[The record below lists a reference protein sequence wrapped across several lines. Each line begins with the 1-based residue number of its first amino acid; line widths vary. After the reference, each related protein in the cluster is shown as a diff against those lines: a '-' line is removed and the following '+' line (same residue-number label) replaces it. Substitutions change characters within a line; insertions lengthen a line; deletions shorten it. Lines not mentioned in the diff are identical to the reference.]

1 MNVNNYNSMKE
12 NKQNNYISHKPK
24 FNNFK
29 NKENKKTKS
38 NKKKFQSD
46 KKIKKNYSPYNIIRK
61 KLTSD
66 LTASENPKIL
76 LQKRELEIKDLK
88 IKCQKLEQENHMYQL
103 QNVVLKNNFINSKK
117 EANNNLLLGN
127 NTSSNF
133 PIIKEIKKI
142 WENLAKVELLN
153 NFIEFEN
160 EPEIIYHLICQ
171 LFLLSDKMIKEHCQL
186 KYQEIVKI
194 MGVKNNSII
203 IKDIEAQF
211 KTFMKEHLTEIFNYL
226 QDKSFINEYKNML
239 KDAVKNS
246 IKSISDNENNIKIFE
261 EILEQNEFN
270 DMLKNIND
278 LILFTQFND
287 PTLYFKIENKYEDR
301 KMQYVKINND
311 NKNEFI
317 IINEQGKHNCIFDA
331 LILLEPPC
339 IKSGYAFF
347 NELKPI
353 LMTIQKDDD
362 EDINDNNNNNNITEL
377 NYNEEKENVN
387 KIKYNSLNNTSRAKR
402 NLKLDIISNIK
413 TNEYNYKNFYTCD
426 NNTNK
431 KNYFINRKDKI
442 LNYDVKSLDKNS
454 FLKNKKIEKIISIN
468 SSRAMER
475 NIKKIKNIS
484 ISKDAN
490 SDYFCSSDDNYLI
503 ENRQLKEKK
512 GIQFNKPLD
521 IVYNKIHRIKSA
533 TNYFDKNSKIV
544 NKKKR
549 KKTNLL
555 KEEELNKI
563 YNNYKQYIMYN
574 IGKNIIFK
582 KNRIITTPYGN
593 QSLSNRKK
601 MSKQSSFK
609 KNMNFKNNKKD
620 KKSYNSTSNNK
631 TNSINM
637 NNIRKRSILIDKYN
651 QKSVNECKLKNSK
664 TKTNLKSN
672 NNLYKNSF
680 LIIKKSKS
688 KDIISP
694 LKSVR
699 TNKDIE
705 KSKDTLFS
713 EGEPNKKRRTI
724 KNIIN
729 QKNNKF
735 KMQNIKINYS
745 NYNSNRNILI
755 NKVQTNYS
763 NLSSNRTKPK
773 EKRLDSFDQKNSF
786 LYSTLE
792 DIRKFLDDTHKP
804 IIMISNSSNN
814 NTNEVN
820 DKLKIKCRKF
830 NQKKKIIKAGKK
842 NNYNTINNSIKQLV
856 SIPKQKRNDNNAII
870 NYNNIAYHDNKKNTN
885 LFIQNNCINNCL
897 IYYKQFSIDETT
909 FNTSNQFNNTNDYNN
924 ININKNYNQF
934 VKVPKN
940 KEGTTS
946 PIEKN
951 KTKYKSSYGK
961 NANNNKNKIR
971 EIEINIDGL
980 SNNKNIDFNTIN
992 IQKAKNIY
1000 HNFFNSYDKNK

>member
-1 MNVNNYNSMKE
+1 MNVINYNSFKD
-12 NKQNNYISHKPK
+12 NKQNNNINQKAK
-24 FNNFK
+24 FNNFHNKASKKTQNSK
-29 NKENKKTKS
+29 NKI
-38 NKKKFQSD
+38 QSD
-46 KKIKKNYSPYNIIRK
+46 KKLKKNYSPYNIIHT

-66 LTASENPKIL
+66 LMARENQKIL

-88 IKCQKLEQENHMYQL
+88 IKCQKLEQENHKYHL
-103 QNVVLKNNFINSKK
+103 QNILLKNNFINSKNDK
-117 EANNNLLLGN
+117 NNNIIFEN

-133 PIIKEIKKI
+133 PIINEIKKI

-153 NFIEFEN
+153 NFIDYEN

-203 IKDIEAQF
+203 IKDIETQF

-226 QDKSFINEYKNML
+226 QDISFINEYKDMFR
-239 KDAVKNS
+239 DAVKSS
-246 IKSISDNENNIKIFE
+246 IKCISDNENNIKIFE

-278 LILFTQFND
+278 LILFTQFNE
-287 PTLYFKIENKYEDR
+287 PTLYFKIKNKYEDR
-301 KMQYVKINND
+301 KIKYVKVNSE
-311 NKNEFI
+311 NKHEYI
-317 IINEQGKHNCIFDA
+317 IVNEQGKSNCIIDA
-331 LILLEPPC
+331 VILLEPPC
-339 IKSGYAFF
+339 IKSGYVFY

-353 LMTIQKDDD
+353 LMIIQKDAE
-362 EDINDNNNNNNITEL
+362 EDINDNNNNLTEL
-377 NYNEEKENVN
+377 KDNEEKDTSN
-387 KIKYNSLNNTSRAKR
+387 KIKYNSLNNTTKAKR

-413 TNEYNYKNFYTCD
+413 NNDYNYKNFYTCD
-426 NNTNK
+426 NNINK
-431 KNYFINRKDKI
+431 IKYFINKKDKI
-442 LNYDVKSLDKNS
+442 INYDVKSLDKNS
-454 FLKNKKIEKIISIN
+454 FLKNKKIEKMISIN

-490 SDYFCSSDDNYLI
+490 SDYFCSSDDNYYI
-503 ENRQLKEKK
+503 EKQQLKEKK
-512 GIQFNKPLD
+512 TIQFNKPLD
-521 IVYNKIHRIKSA
+521 IVYNKIHRIKSV
-533 TNYFDKNSKIV
+533 TNYFDKNNKIV
-544 NKKKR
+544 NQKKR
-549 KKTNLL
+549 KKNNLL

-563 YNNYKQYIMYN
+563 YNNYKQYIMNN
-574 IGKNIIFK
+574 INKNIIFK
-582 KNRIITTPYGN
+582 KNRIITSPYGN
-593 QSLSNRKK
+593 QSLSNRKNIQ
-601 MSKQSSFK
+601 KQSSFK
-609 KNMNFKNNKKD
+609 KNMNIKNKRID
-620 KKSYNSTSNNK
+620 KKNYNSTSNNK

-637 NNIRKRSILIDKYN
+637 NNVKKRSILIDKYN

-699 TNKDIE
+699 ANKDIE
-705 KSKDTLFS
+705 KSKDTLIS

-724 KNIIN
+724 KNILSH
-729 QKNNKF
+729 KNNKF

-763 NLSSNRTKPK
+763 NLSSSRAKPK

-792 DIRKFLDDTHKP
+792 DIRKILDDTHKP

-814 NTNEVN
+814 NNTNDAN
-820 DKLKIKCRKF
+820 DKLKVRYHKF
-830 NQKKKIIKAGKK
+830 NQKKKIIKTGKK
-842 NNYNTINNSIKQLV
+842 NNCNTINNSIKQLV
-856 SIPKQKRNDNNAII
+856 SLPKQKINENAII
-870 NYNNIAYHDNKKNTN
+870 NYNNIAYNDNKKNTN

-897 IYYKQFSIDETT
+897 ICYKQFSIDETT

-924 ININKNYNQF
+924 ININKNYNQC

-940 KEGTTS
+940 KENTTS
-946 PIEKN
+946 PIEKS
-951 KTKYKSSYGK
+951 KTKYKSSYSK
-961 NANNNKNKIR
+961 KVNNNKNKIR
-971 EIEINIDGL
+971 EIEINIEGL
-980 SNNKNIDFNTIN
+980 SNKKNIDFNTIN
-992 IQKAKNIY
+992 IQRAKNIY
-1000 HNFFNSYDKNK
+1000 HNFFHSYEKDK